1 MRIYDSLIK
10 TENGTEE
17 VLLAWLYTEKEIN
30 AYNDE
35 RYDDLF
41 LLEDYCDDDIYYY
54 FIGDSEKPYKN
65 MVMDDFVILELGLW
79 SAKYAVQLSY
89 YHWNSETNEEYE
101 KWVYVGTE
109 GEHKIFVMDDE
120 VTDRT
125 KLFDTASEAGAYID
139 KYFYDDDEKRCC
151 YSTVRIIEVR
161 GE

>member
-41 LLEDYCDDDIYYY
+41 QFEDYCDDDIYYY
-54 FIGDSEKPYKN
+54 FIGDNEKPYKKKA
-65 MVMDDFVILELGLW
+65 MDDFVILELGVGHV
-79 SAKYAVQLSY
+79 KYAVQLSY
-89 YHWNSETNEEYE
+89 YCWNSETNEEYE

-120 VTDRT
+120 ITDRT
-125 KLFDTASEAGAYID
+125 KLFDTASEAGEYID
-139 KYFYDDDEKRCC
+139 KHFYDDNGKRCC
-151 YSTVRIIEVR
+151 YSTVRIIEVK